1 MPLVGHGREG
11 APVRAKYYGGKKK
24 KEPVEISEVLGT
36 IIEGA
41 SVGIDV
47 RHGQLVT
54 DWKSFA
60 PDDWV
65 TFGTPVGVRTRTLL
79 VEVSDGSA
87 ATLLR
92 YQIGDLLSVIDERFG
107 EGIVTSVNVR
117 IGGR

>member
-1 MPLVGHGREG
+1 MVGEGRKG
-11 APVRAKYYGGKKK
+11 VRVRAKYYGGDSSKRKQ
-24 KEPVEISEVLGT
+24 PAEISDVLGS
-36 IIEGA
+36 IIEKA

-54 DWKSFA
+54 DWKVFA

-65 TFGTPVGVRTRTLL
+65 TFGKPVGVRDQALL

-92 YQIGDLLSVIDERFG
+92 YQKADLIKAIEERFG
-107 EGIVTSVNVR
+107 TGIVTAVKVR